1 MFLNDNKLNV
11 KQILCKKNDSTK
23 HKNGIYISK
32 LFLVVDLLSFL
43 GNIRKPNF
51 VDIITLGKIYSI
63 SLLLSH

>member
-23 HKNGIYISK
+23 HKYGIYISN

-43 GNIRKPNF
+43 GNIRKSNF
-51 VDIITLGKIYSI
+51 VEIVTLGKIYSI